1 MAAFEVS
8 TEGEARSD
16 AMAYFGQRLLSA
28 FTAAV
33 FIGLAL
39 VTLSDASSI
48 GRGWL
53 LACGFVLV
61 VLAAATGLIITRS
74 RWRLPQLRIVEA
86 VVFATLSLY
95 LAARTYA
102 GGTAD
107 LGAGAAAWTG
117 TLTSFGLLM
126 IGYGVF
132 VLNPLIRA
140 VIGVVIIGVIPVAAA
155 LIVRAS
161 QPDSRDAFDALAA
174 GRLFETT
181 LVLGASAAVA
191 IFAAF
196 LTFTLFTFAYDQ
208 RKRTFYDLEER
219 IGSGGMGEVWR
230 GRHETLARPTAIKLI
245 REDKIKGV
253 GADYARRVLQRFKR
267 EAKATAALRSPHT
280 IEVYD
285 FGVTG
290 DGHFFYAMEFLDG
303 LDLQS
308 LVERFGAVP
317 AERVVHL
324 LIQACDSLADAHDNG
339 MVHRDIKPANLFLS
353 RLGPSR
359 DHIKL
364 LDFGLVQ
371 HDRPAAQSG
380 RLTEEGTTAGTPAY
394 MAPETFVQ
402 ENGVDNR
409 SDIYAL
415 GCVAYWLAT
424 GKLVFE
430 TDSGRAQIVEHVK
443 TTPLPPS
450 ARTELPIPPALEAII
465 MKCLEKDPAD
475 RFQDGREMANA
486 LREVPLT
493 QPWDTR
499 RADEWWDLHVPV
511 ASVATTSRDDGNGG
525 ALTTMLNPPD
535 SQTQTRAI

>member
-1 MAAFEVS
+1 MANL
-8 TEGEARSD
+8 
-16 AMAYFGQRLLSA
+16 GQRLLSA

-33 FIGLAL
+33 FIGLAI
-39 VTLSDASSI
+39 VTLRDASSI

-107 LGAGAAAWTG
+107 LEAGAAAWTG

-140 VIGVVIIGVIPVAAA
+140 VVGVVLIGAVPVAAA
-155 LIVRAS
+155 LVVRAS

-181 LVLGASAAVA
+181 LMLGASAAVA

-285 FGVTG
+285 FGVTE

-324 LIQACDSLADAHDNG
+324 LIQACDSLADAHDHG

-371 HDRPAAQSG
+371 HDQPAAQSG

-415 GCVAYWLAT
+415 GCVAYWLTT

-450 ARTELPIPPALEAII
+450 ARTELAIPPALEAII

-475 RFQDGREMANA
+475 RFHDGREMANA

-511 ASVATTSRDDGNGG
+511 ASVATTSRDAGNGG

>member
-1 MAAFEVS
+1 MANL
-8 TEGEARSD
+8 
-16 AMAYFGQRLLSA
+16 GQRLLSA

-39 VTLSDASSI
+39 VTLRDASSI
-48 GRGWL
+48 GSGWL
-53 LACGFVLV
+53 LARGLVLV
-61 VLAAATGLIITRS
+61 VMAAATAFIVTRT

-86 VVFATLSLY
+86 VVFLTLLLY

-102 GGTAD
+102 VGTAD
-107 LGAGAAAWTG
+107 LGVAAAAWTSA
-117 TLTSFGLLM
+117 LTSFGLLM
-126 IGYGVF
+126 IAYGVF
-132 VLNPLIRA
+132 VLNPLARA
-140 VIGVVIIGVIPVAAA
+140 LVGVVLIGAAPISAA
-155 LIVRAS
+155 LFVRAS
-161 QPDSRDAFDALAA
+161 DPDLRTAFDAVAA
-174 GRLFETT
+174 GRLFETA
-181 LVLGASAAVA
+181 LILGTSAAVA

-196 LTFTLFTFAYDQ
+196 LTFTLFNFAFDQ

-230 GRHETLARPTAIKLI
+230 GRHQTLARPTAIKLI
-245 REDKIKGV
+245 REDRIKGV
-253 GADYARRVLQRFKR
+253 GTADARRVLLRFER

-285 FGVTG
+285 FGVTA

-308 LVERFGAVP
+308 LVERFGPVP

-339 MVHRDIKPANLFLS
+339 MIHRDIKPANLFLC

-371 HDRPAAQSG
+371 HDRLATQCGP
-380 RLTEEGTTAGTPAY
+380 LTEEGTIAGTPAY
-394 MAPETFVQ
+394 MAPETFVDG
-402 ENGVDNR
+402 NGVDGR

-415 GCVAYWLAT
+415 GCVAYWLAAGT
-424 GKLVFE
+424 LVFE
-430 TDSGRAQIVEHVK
+430 TDSGGAQIVEHVK
-443 TTPLPPS
+443 TAPEPPS
-450 ARTELPIPPALEAII
+450 TRTELPIPSGLEAVI

-475 RFQDGREMANA
+475 RFQGAREMAAA

-493 QPWDTR
+493 EPWDAG
-499 RADEWWDLHVPV
+499 RADQWWDLHMRA
-511 ASVATTSRDDGNGG
+511 ASVA
-525 ALTTMLNPPD
+525 
-535 SQTQTRAI
+535 